1 MNPFEFYGQDY
12 IPGIL
17 TDSECLELKD
27 HLHKKF
33 DKLPCIS
40 DPGRG
45 MVKMIYRPEEAETVQ
60 DRVRYFLERYLQAP
74 LYPTYW
80 FSTQYYNR
88 SYMAAHTKKLG
99 EVRHSEALLAG
110 VFGVYRVDYG
120 AHVDVRSHRRRKGLW
135 RVQLG

>member
-1 MNPFEFYGQDY
+1 VAENR
-12 IPGIL
+12 
-17 TDSECLELKD
+17 
-27 HLHKKF
+27 KKGESS
-33 DKLPCIS
+33 I
-40 DPGRG
+40 G
-45 MVKMIYRPEEAETVQ
+45 V
-60 DRVRYFLERYLQAP
+60 AP
-74 LYPTYW
+74 KVDG
-80 FSTQYYNR
+80 S